1 MVLRSRRGRGFK
13 KRQPRLKLLPGS
25 SKKGGKDGIDFDG
38 HEALPGET
46 GFNARVFM
54 KEESTYVR
62 NGIEDGY
69 EGEADETQLDW
80 EEDETYDPKEAEG
93 KETKEEVSDEVS
105 EEVSDE
111 ESEAGD
117 WTDEESDDYSVY
129 SE

>member
-13 KRQPRLKLLPGS
+13 KRQPRIKLLPGS

-38 HEALPGET
+38 HEAMPGET
-46 GFNARVFM
+46 GFNVRVYM

-62 NGIEDGY
+62 NGIDDGY

-80 EEDETYDPKEAEG
+80 EEDETYDPKEVEGNAE
-93 KETKEEVSDEVS
+93 ETK